1 MNLLYICNNA
11 VVVCL
16 FVFIKNLHLEEL
28 AHIYSLCS
36 LKQLK
41 ALKQVLILRTK
52 VILC

>member
-1 MNLLYICNNA
+1 MNLLYVCNNA

-16 FVFIKNLHLEEL
+16 FSLKTLYLEEL
-28 AHIYSLCS
+28 VHIYSLCS

-41 ALKQVLILRTK
+41 ALKQVLILGTK